1 MGNLIE
7 DELTQSVIGAFYE
20 VYNTLGFGFLEH
32 VYIMAMERE
41 LRHRGHTVARE
52 VRVRVMYKGEHLATQ
67 RLDMIVDDKLV
78 IETKSTYQLHPT
90 AIRQLFN
97 YLKGTNLEVGLVLHF
112 GPEPKFYRQVRSNTQ
127 KTIVADA
134 ADVAD
139 QGQTDDV
146 PVSHPLNPPYPR
158 T

>member
-1 MGNLIE
+1 MGHLIE

-41 LRHRGHTVARE
+41 LRNRGHTVARE
-52 VRVRVMYKGEHLATQ
+52 VGVRVLYKGEHLATQ

-90 AIRQLFN
+90 ALRQLQN
-97 YLKGTNLEVGLVLHF
+97 YLRATTLEVGLLLHF
-112 GPEPKFYRQVRSNTQ
+112 GPAAKFHRLILTNDRKYT
-127 KTIVADA
+127 A
-134 ADVAD
+134 
-139 QGQTDDV
+139 TDSTD
-146 PVSHPLNPPYPR
+146 
-158 T
+158 